1 LDAGDERGNNGVSAM
16 IIPLSHENLRGRR
29 WPWITIGL
37 IILNAIIFLC
47 TNGRME
53 QQMAET
59 SQVERRILFLS
70 AQYPDAQL
78 TPAAKDLIAAIRLQ
92 YPDQYHQ
99 LVAKFQDEADQ
110 AARGVEGVRRMTP
123 LEADAEMAQLCARL
137 SEVQQTSIAW
147 NYAFH
152 PVDPKPWSY
161 ITASFLHGGW
171 LHIIFNMWFLWLAGT
186 ILEDL
191 WGRIVYPTFYLV
203 AGALAWAVH
212 GVVFPHSLIPAL
224 GASGAIAGLM
234 GAFLAR
240 FPKTQIRLGW
250 WFFIR
255 LFKFN
260 VPAYVIL
267 PLWLAIQVFW
277 GVLFRSMGAEGGIA
291 YWAHIGGFAF
301 GALGAVLLRATGIE
315 QSADQA
321 IEAKVSWS
329 ADPRIV
335 RATEALGENNPAGAI
350 FALRELVKEK
360 PDSVD
365 GWELLLTA
373 QHQKQDIE
381 GEKETL
387 AAIIRLRCASGDLEG
402 AWQSY
407 VEYKNLGGAKL
418 PRGVWLEICRHLEHE
433 LRWDLAAEEYENL
446 GYANAGERA
455 GVSALVSAGRI
466 YSEHLFKPELAEKL
480 LREAAASPAP
490 HSDLDRS
497 IQEGLKLCAAAA
509 YKPGAYGR

>member
-1 LDAGDERGNNGVSAM
+1 M
-16 IIPLSHENLRGRR
+16 IIPVGHENLRGRR
-29 WPWITIGL
+29 WPWVTTV
-37 IILNAIIFLC
+37 IIVLCSAVFLV
-47 TNGRME
+47 TYGPMQE
-53 QQMAET
+53 QMAQT
-59 SQVERRILFLS
+59 GQVQLHLVLLS
-70 AQYPDAQL
+70 ALYPDAPM
-78 TPAAKDLIAAIRLQ
+78 TPAASHI
-92 YPDQYHQ
+92 
-99 LVAKFQDEADQ
+99 
-110 AARGVEGVRRMTP
+110 VRAYK
-123 LEADAEMAQLCARL
+123 LEHMNIYSKMEEPGRDHFIDAWDKQIHGDDFSASDANTQMNQLCSQLAQ
-137 SEVQQTSIAW
+137 VQAGSIAW

-152 PVDPKPWSY
+152 SVDPYARSY
-161 ITASFLHGGW
+161 ITATFLHGGW

-191 WGRIVYPTFYLV
+191 WGRIVYPTFYLI

-240 FPKTQIRLGW
+240 FPKTKIRLGW
-250 WFFIR
+250 WFFVR

-277 GVLFRSMGAEGGIA
+277 GVLFRTMGAEGGIA

-315 QSADQA
+315 QSADRA
-321 IEAKVSWS
+321 IEAKVSWT

-350 FALRELVKEK
+350 FALRELLKEK
-360 PDSVD
+360 PDSLD

-373 QHQKQDIE
+373 QHQKHDVE

-387 AAIIRLRCASGDLEG
+387 AAIIRLRCASGDLE
-402 AWQSY
+402 
-407 VEYKNLGGAKL
+407 
-418 PRGVWLEICRHLEHE
+418 
-433 LRWDLAAEEYENL
+433 
-446 GYANAGERA
+446 
-455 GVSALVSAGRI
+455 
-466 YSEHLFKPELAEKL
+466 
-480 LREAAASPAP
+480 
-490 HSDLDRS
+490 
-497 IQEGLKLCAAAA
+497 
-509 YKPGAYGR
+509 